1 MSILLK
7 DTENYGN
14 VYIDGGTIAEV
25 GCAAYDADTV
35 IDASNK
41 ALVPGFVNTHTH
53 AAMTLFRGYAD
64 DLPLQ
69 TWLQDHIWPLEAKLT
84 EEDVYWGT
92 KLACL
97 EMIRNGTTA
106 FNDMYWHA
114 LASARAVDD
123 MGIRAAI
130 SNVFID
136 VASESDGGDD
146 EAVQK
151 ESRKLTGRLKKDYSD
166 RITPALGP
174 HAIYTVSEESLRW
187 IAEFAREARAD
198 GCDLLIHIHVSE
210 TEQEVN
216 DCIERTGMRPVEY
229 LDHIGFLGPNV
240 IAAHCVWLDDHE
252 IALLAMHDVKV
263 AHNPVSNM
271 KLAVGMAMRYPEL
284 RAAGVNI
291 SLGTDGCASNNNL
304 DMLETAKFASLAQ
317 KAAANEP
324 TMLPADE
331 SFAMITRNG
340 ADALRIGSGAG
351 SISEG
356 SAADLLL
363 IDLLL
368 PEMTPF
374 HNLNSNL
381 VYSAHGGCVDTTICD
396 GVVLMQNRVVPGE
409 AEILRRASEVTYDLV
424 NRE

>member
-1 MSILLK
+1 MSLLLK

-25 GCAAYDADTV
+25 GCAAYEADIV

-64 DLPLQ
+64 DLPLR

-97 EMIRNGTTA
+97 EMIRSGTTA

-114 LASARAVDD
+114 LASARAVED

-136 VASESDGGDD
+136 VAGESDEGDD
-146 EAVQK
+146 ETVQK
-151 ESRKLTGRLKKDYSD
+151 ENRKLTEKLRSDYSD
-166 RITPALGP
+166 RILPALGP
-174 HAIYTVSEESLRW
+174 HAIYTVSEDSLLW
-187 IAEFAREARAD
+187 IAEFAREKEGD
-198 GCDLLIHIHVSE
+198 MLIHIHVSE

-240 IAAHCVWLDDHE
+240 VAAHCVWLDDRE
-252 IALLAMHDVKV
+252 IALLARHDVKV

-284 RAAGVNI
+284 RAAGVCV

-331 SFAMITRNG
+331 SLALITRNG
-340 ADALRIGSGAG
+340 ADVLRTGGG
-351 SISEG
+351 SIAEG

>member
-1 MSILLK
+1 
-7 DTENYGN
+7 
-14 VYIDGGTIAEV
+14 
-25 GCAAYDADTV
+25 
-35 IDASNK
+35 
-41 ALVPGFVNTHTH
+41 
-53 AAMTLFRGYAD
+53 
-64 DLPLQ
+64 
-69 TWLQDHIWPLEAKLT
+69 
-84 EEDVYWGT
+84 
-92 KLACL
+92 
-97 EMIRNGTTA
+97 
-106 FNDMYWHA
+106 
-114 LASARAVDD
+114 

-187 IAEFAREARAD
+187 IAEFAREKES
-198 GCDLLIHIHVSE
+198 DLLIHIHVSE

-216 DCIERTGMRPVEY
+216 DCIEHTGMRPVEY

-252 IALLAMHDVKV
+252 IALLARHDVKV

-324 TMLPADE
+324 TVLPADE

-340 ADALRIGSGAG
+340 ADALRINSGGS
-351 SISEG
+351 SIAEG

-363 IDLLL
+363 INLLL

-374 HNLNSNL
+374 HNLNSNM
-381 VYSAHGGCVDTTICD
+381 VYSAHGSCVDTTICD

>member
-1 MSILLK
+1 MSLLLK

-25 GCAAYDADTV
+25 GCAAYEADIV
-35 IDASNK
+35 IDAGNK

-64 DLPLQ
+64 DIPLQ

-84 EEDVYWGT
+84 DEDVYWGT

-97 EMIRNGTTA
+97 EMIRSGTTA

-114 LASARAVDD
+114 LASARAVED

-136 VASESDGGDD
+136 IAGESDEGGSD
-146 EAVQK
+146 EAAQK
-151 ESRKLTGRLKKDYSD
+151 ENRKLTERLKRDYSD
-166 RITPALGP
+166 RILPALGP
-174 HAIYTVSEESLRW
+174 HAIYTVSEESLLW
-187 IAEFAREARAD
+187 TAEFAREKD
-198 GCDLLIHIHVSE
+198 GDMLIHIHVSE

-240 IAAHCVWLDDHE
+240 VAAHCVWLDDRE
-252 IALLAMHDVKV
+252 IALLARHDVKV

-284 RAAGVNI
+284 RAAGVCV
-291 SLGTDGCASNNNL
+291 SLGTDGCASNNSL

-324 TMLPADE
+324 TVLPADE
-331 SFAMITRNG
+331 SLALITRNG
-340 ADALRIGSGAG
+340 ADVLRTGGG
-351 SISEG
+351 SITEG

-374 HNLNSNL
+374 HNLDSNL

-396 GVVLMQNRVVPGE
+396 GVVLMQNRVVPGG

>member
-1 MSILLK
+1 
-7 DTENYGN
+7 
-14 VYIDGGTIAEV
+14 
-25 GCAAYDADTV
+25 
-35 IDASNK
+35 
-41 ALVPGFVNTHTH
+41 
-53 AAMTLFRGYAD
+53 
-64 DLPLQ
+64 
-69 TWLQDHIWPLEAKLT
+69 
-84 EEDVYWGT
+84 
-92 KLACL
+92 
-97 EMIRNGTTA
+97 
-106 FNDMYWHA
+106 
-114 LASARAVDD
+114 

-136 VASESDGGDD
+136 VAGESDGGDD

-151 ESRKLTGRLKKDYSD
+151 KNRKLTGRLKKDYSD
-166 RITPALGP
+166 RIIPALGP

-187 IAEFAREARAD
+187 IAEFARDARVD
-198 GCDLLIHIHVSE
+198 GSDLLIHIHVSE

-317 KAAANEP
+317 KAVANEP

-331 SFAMITRNG
+331 SFAMITQNG
-340 ADALRIGSGAG
+340 ADALRVGGGAG